1 MPWYFETM
9 CLHSVPSRMKWHDTV
24 LCCTV
29 GCGVCP
35 HVITILCYCV
45 MLCYCAVQLGVVCVS
60 TCYHHI
66 YDRGDKKM
74 TEAGA
79 SSQHGPSA
87 LALTHTNVPNVIYK
101 HQCTQCNIQT
111 PLKETQTTLYAC
123 YSFMGIHEGG
133 LLRVIK
139 HSPVMKSSIVLALVF
154 SLPYME
160 TSTLWQVRRACADE
174 RSRQAIYS
182 LPCGVFYSVAC

>member
-1 MPWYFETM
+1 MVFWNNVSPFCSIKNEMTWYG
-9 CLHSVPSRMKWHDTV
+9 LV
-24 LCCTV
+24 LYSWVWCVSTCYHHIV
-29 GCGVCP
+29 L
-35 HVITILCYCV
+35 LCYCV

-101 HQCTQCNIQT
+101 HQGTHWKIPKPQSMHVT
-111 PLKETQTTLYAC
+111 HLWVSMKVA
-123 YSFMGIHEGG
+123 YSG
-133 LLRVIK
+133 LSNTHR
-139 HSPVMKSSIVLALVF
+139 SW
-154 SLPYME
+154 SL
-160 TSTLWQVRRACADE
+160 LF
-174 RSRQAIYS
+174 S
-182 LPCGVFYSVAC
+182 LPCGDFYSVAC

>member
-45 MLCYCAVQLGVVCVS
+45 IVLCCVIVLYSWVWVCVS

-101 HQCTQCNIQT
+101 HHWKKPKPHSMHVTH
-111 PLKETQTTLYAC
+111 LWVSMKVA
-123 YSFMGIHEGG
+123 YSG
-133 LLRVIK
+133 LSNTHR
-139 HSPVMKSSIVLALVF
+139 SW
-154 SLPYME
+154 SL
-160 TSTLWQVRRACADE
+160 LF
-174 RSRQAIYS
+174 S
-182 LPCGVFYSVAC
+182 LPCGDFYSVAS